1 METEWYQAR
10 ACLRHL
16 RKKHP
21 DWTIN
26 QLAEETGYCPN
37 WVRKWL
43 KRLAVA
49 APEDAT
55 CLCSQS
61 RARHTPPPGI
71 APEVVTSILAI
82 RDDPPE
88 GLNRTPGPV
97 AIKYYLPRDPALQ
110 TRGYHLPS
118 STSTIWRILD
128 QNGRIL
134 RPAASPHQP
143 VSREAP
149 LQAWQ
154 MDFKDVTTV
163 KGEQDD
169 KQLHLVETL
178 DIVDSGTS
186 ILLDNPARPDF
197 NAETALICWVATLR
211 QYGCPRKITFDR
223 DPRFIG
229 TTTAPYP

>member
-1 METEWYQAR
+1 METAWYQAR

-26 QLAEETGYCPN
+26 QLAQEMGYSPN

-43 KRLAVA
+43 KRLAA
-49 APEDAT
+49 APPEDAT

-61 RARHTPPPGI
+61 RARKNPPPRI

-97 AIKYYLPRDPALQ
+97 AIKYYLPRDKNLAGK
-110 TRGYHLPS
+110 GYHLPT
-118 STSTIWRILD
+118 STSTLWRILD

-134 RPAASPHQP
+134 RPMPHAHEP
-143 VSREAP
+143 VSRAEP

-163 KGEQDD
+163 KGENDD
-169 KQLHLVETL
+169 KHLHLVETL
-178 DIVDSGTS
+178 DVVDSGTS
-186 ILLDNPARPDF
+186 ILLDNPARSDF
-197 NAETALICWVATLR
+197 NAETA
-211 QYGCPRKITFDR
+211 ITGR
-223 DPRFIG
+223 MEQAAEMTRHRE
-229 TTTAPYP
+229 